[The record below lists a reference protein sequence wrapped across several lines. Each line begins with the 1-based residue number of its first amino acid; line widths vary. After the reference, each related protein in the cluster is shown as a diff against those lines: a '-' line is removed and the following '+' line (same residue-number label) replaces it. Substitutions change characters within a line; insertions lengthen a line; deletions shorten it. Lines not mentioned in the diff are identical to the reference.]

1 MCAFYHA
8 NFCMLE
14 CDGWVG
20 SLYSRI
26 PWRLDLYGDLVN
38 IHVIMYNNVVV
49 SWYMATCDAIF
60 WYFYFISLP
69 PSLPPLMLLW
79 IVMDRDLYEDD
90 TKTGVVMYD
99 SVERTQLTEL
109 LPATKHLI
117 TPPLSVIILG
127 CDNSARLLLILD
139 RKQSPVV
146 LMI

>member
-1 MCAFYHA
+1 MAVMQF
-8 NFCMLE
+8 F
-14 CDGWVG
+14 DIFT
-20 SLYSRI
+20 LY
-26 PWRLDLYGDLVN
+26 
-38 IHVIMYNNVVV
+38 
-49 SWYMATCDAIF
+49 
-60 WYFYFISLP
+60 

-109 LPATKHLI
+109 PPATKHLI
-117 TPPLSVIILG
+117 TPPLSVIMLR
-127 CDNSARLLLILD
+127 CDNSARLLILD